1 MASFKLNEDGY
12 DRDLDSQQNFFFLLN
27 LVFHHEDIMFYE
39 TPICKISKEVRTVS
53 NVVLLPC

>member
-1 MASFKLNEDGY
+1 MASLKLNEDGY
-12 DRDLDSQQNFFFLLN
+12 DQDLDSQQNFFFLLN
-27 LVFHHEDIMFYE
+27 LCFHHEDIMFDK